1 MRRTE
6 HNIGRRA
13 ACALLVSPFAALA
26 AAAQERAV
34 VPYMDRTKRQML
46 YEGPGG
52 DEPEPE
58 GLDEVR
64 IGYFGPSDAAHAEG
78 GSFWLGAVRA
88 IEEENQGG
96 GYRGRPFRLVPKW
109 SDSPWTAGGRMVV
122 EMAYN
127 DRVWAIIGSIDG
139 VATHVAEQVITK
151 ALLPLIDPGSTD
163 RTVNAA
169 MVPWMFSCLPGDPL
183 IADALAP
190 HLAVEAGDAG
200 PVLVSSTGHDERHL
214 AEEFKHWFATRRPG
228 FSKVLDFQ
236 PGDANLETVVE
247 QAFGARAVMVLGG
260 VADTARAVRLLRA
273 RSKATSIYAGPAA
286 ARTAFRALAGAASEG
301 VRCPQMTTATAT
313 EDGPDYAALEC
324 YDAARLVAAAI
335 RAGGLNRIRI
345 CRALA
350 GLSPW
355 QGAAGEIRWSALNR
369 NSRPVSAGIIR
380 NARLEAFNRPV

>member
-1 MRRTE
+1 MRRTGQ
-6 HNIGRRA
+6 NIGRRA
-13 ACALLVSPFAALA
+13 ACALLVSPLVALA
-26 AAAQERAV
+26 AAAQERPV

-58 GLDEVR
+58 GMDEVR

-88 IEEENQGG
+88 IEEVNKDGS
-96 GYRGRPFRLVPKW
+96 YNGRPFRLVPKW

-127 DRVWAIIGSIDG
+127 DRVWAIVGSIDG

-183 IADALAP
+183 IAEALAP
-190 HLAVEAGDAG
+190 HLAAEAGDAG
-200 PVLVSSTGHDERHL
+200 PVMLSSTGHDERHL
-214 AEEFKHWFATRRPG
+214 AEEFRHWFATRRPG

-236 PGDANLETVVE
+236 PGDAGLETVVE
-247 QAFGARAVMVLGG
+247 QASGSRVVIVLGG

-273 RSKATSIYAGPAA
+273 RSQATSIYAGPAA

-301 VRCPQMTTATAT
+301 VRCPQMTTAAAS
-313 EDGPDYAALEC
+313 EEGHDYAALAC
-324 YDAARLVAAAI
+324 YDAVRLTAAAI
-335 RAGGLNRIRI
+335 RTGGLNRIRI

-350 GLSPW
+350 RLSPW